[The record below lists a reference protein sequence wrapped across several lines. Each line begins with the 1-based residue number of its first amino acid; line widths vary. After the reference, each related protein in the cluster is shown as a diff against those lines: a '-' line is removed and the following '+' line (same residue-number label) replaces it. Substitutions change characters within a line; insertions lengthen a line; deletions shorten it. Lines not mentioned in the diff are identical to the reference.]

1 MSGQTTWD
9 LSFLVDGDAR
19 ILEGRGNCGELLGE
33 PLQNLIGRSLTGLVV
48 AQERKYLRRFLT
60 QLDRPNAKRAV
71 LVNLQSPVH
80 GARPYAMQAQAGR
93 SAGDHWLLFAT
104 SDLTGDTFD
113 DLALPPAMLDD
124 GQFLRLVEIAAMQ
137 ANEPLALTTIEV
149 GGLTKPDGLAGREPE
164 VKAAFEHDIGV
175 ALSTQAYEGILAN
188 PSPGFFNL
196 LHGPTQ
202 SGAGIAADLAQ
213 VAKAHGIS
221 DSEAGIAHVSA
232 AVDRNAT
239 ADSIRAS
246 LAGMQEKLPS
256 NSWEAPAAPAGK
268 GPFSEGQLAATLGIG
283 AFVIGIIV
291 VALWMLI

>member
-1 MSGQTTWD
+1 MSGQTIWD

-19 ILEGRGNCGELLGE
+19 ILEGRGNCSELLGA

-48 AQERKYLRRFLT
+48 APERKYLRRFLA

-71 LVNLQSPVH
+71 LVNLQNPIH
-80 GARPYAMQAQAGR
+80 GARPYAMQAEQGR

-104 SDLTGDTFD
+104 SDLAGDTFD
-113 DLALPPAMLDD
+113 DLALPPAMMDD
-124 GQFLRLVEIAAMQ
+124 GQFLRLVEIAAKQ

-149 GGLTKPDGLAGREPE
+149 GGLANPDGLAGREPE

-175 ALSTQAYEGILAN
+175 ALSTQAYDGILAN
-188 PSPGFFNL
+188 PSPGHFNL
-196 LHGPTQ
+196 LHEPKQ

-232 AVDRNAT
+232 TVAQNAS
-239 ADSIRAS
+239 AESIRAA
-246 LAGMQEKLPS
+246 LAGLQKKLPAD
-256 NSWEAPAAPAGK
+256 SWDAPVASAGR
-268 GPFSEGQLAATLGIG
+268 GFFSEGQLAATLAIG
-283 AFVIGIIV
+283 AFVVGILA
-291 VALWMLI
+291 VALWMLL